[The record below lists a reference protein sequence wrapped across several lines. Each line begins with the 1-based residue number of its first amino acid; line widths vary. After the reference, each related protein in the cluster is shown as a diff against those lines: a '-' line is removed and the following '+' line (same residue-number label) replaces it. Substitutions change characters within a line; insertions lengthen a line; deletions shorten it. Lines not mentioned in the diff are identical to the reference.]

1 MLRTDPSD
9 VGTFDP
15 RVSNM
20 VKTLFD
26 RYHYWLWI
34 PAVYLALYVISHLPL
49 AWGHRLIF
57 PNTPYA
63 LLIFLPAG
71 LRLLTTWYFGA
82 RAILPLFLG
91 GLLTIW
97 LYGNYAST
105 SLAVAQALV
114 GSVSAYLAFE
124 LFRICGYDLYASP
137 CTTDEAPVAPH
148 WRNLFLVGLFFS
160 VFNGLLASIL
170 YYNTLSSDNLL
181 PFLLIYIAGDMVG
194 LLAVLM
200 ALMAGMRV
208 GSSASS

>member
-1 MLRTDPSD
+1 MTRIIL
-9 VGTFDP
+9 
-15 RVSNM
+15 
-20 VKTLFD
+20 D

-34 PAVYLALYVISHLPL
+34 PVVYLALFVISHLPL

-124 LFRICGYDLYASP
+124 LFRICGYDLYASAAA
-137 CTTDEAPVAPH
+137 TGRAPVAPH

-170 YYNTLSSDNLL
+170 YYNTLSSDN
-181 PFLLIYIAGDMVG
+181 FLSFMLIYIAGDMVG

>member
-1 MLRTDPSD
+1 MTRIIL
-9 VGTFDP
+9 
-15 RVSNM
+15 
-20 VKTLFD
+20 D

-34 PAVYLALYVISHLPL
+34 PVVYLALFVISHLPL

-97 LYGNYAST
+97 LYGNYAYT

-124 LFRICGYDLYASP
+124 LFRICGYDLYASAAA
-137 CTTDEAPVAPH
+137 TGRAPVAPH

-170 YYNTLSSDNLL
+170 YYNTLSSDN
-181 PFLLIYIAGDMVG
+181 FLSFMLIYIAGDMVG

>member
-1 MLRTDPSD
+1 MTRII
-9 VGTFDP
+9 
-15 RVSNM
+15 
-20 VKTLFD
+20 FD

-34 PAVYLALYVISHLPL
+34 PVVYLALFVISHLPL

-124 LFRICGYDLYASP
+124 LFRICGYDLYASAAA
-137 CTTDEAPVAPH
+137 TGRAPVAPH

-170 YYNTLSSDNLL
+170 YYNTLSSDNFL

-194 LLAVLM
+194 LLVVLM

-208 GSSASS
+208 ASSASS

>member
-1 MLRTDPSD
+1 MTRII
-9 VGTFDP
+9 
-15 RVSNM
+15 
-20 VKTLFD
+20 FD

-34 PAVYLALYVISHLPL
+34 PVVYLALFVISHLPL

-82 RAILPLFLG
+82 RAIMPLFLG

-124 LFRICGYDLYASP
+124 LFRICGYDLYASAAA
-137 CTTDEAPVAPH
+137 TGRAPVAPH

-170 YYNTLSSDNLL
+170 YYNTLSSDN
-181 PFLLIYIAGDMVG
+181 FLSFMLIYIAGDMVG

>member
-1 MLRTDPSD
+1 MAR
-9 VGTFDP
+9 GIFE
-15 RVSNM
+15 
-20 VKTLFD
+20 

-34 PAVYLALYVISHLPL
+34 PCIYLVLYAISHLPL

-57 PNTPYA
+57 PDTPYA

-71 LRLLTTWYFGA
+71 LRLLSTWYFGA
-82 RAILPLFLG
+82 RAILPLFFG
-91 GLLTIW
+91 ALLTIW
-97 LYGNYAST
+97 VYGHYGST
-105 SLAVAQALV
+105 SLAIAQALV

-137 CTTDEAPVAPH
+137 STADEAAVAPH

-194 LLAVLM
+194 LLVVLM
-200 ALMAGMRV
+200 ALMAGMRI
-208 GSSASS
+208 ASSTFS

>member
-1 MLRTDPSD
+1 MTRII
-9 VGTFDP
+9 
-15 RVSNM
+15 
-20 VKTLFD
+20 FD

-34 PAVYLALYVISHLPL
+34 PVVYLALFVISHLPL

-124 LFRICGYDLYASP
+124 LFRICGYDLYASAAA
-137 CTTDEAPVAPH
+137 TGRAPVAPH

-170 YYNTLSSDNLL
+170 YYNTLSSDN
-181 PFLLIYIAGDMVG
+181 FLSFMLIYIAGDMVG

-200 ALMAGMRV
+200 ALMAGMRI

>member
-1 MLRTDPSD
+1 
-9 VGTFDP
+9 
-15 RVSNM
+15 M
-20 VKTLFD
+20 VKTLLD

-34 PAVYLALYVISHLPL
+34 PAIYLVLYVVSHLPL
-49 AWGHRLIF
+49 AWGHRLLF
-57 PNTPYA
+57 PDTPYA

-124 LFRICGYDLYASP
+124 LFRICGYDLYASAAA
-137 CTTDEAPVAPH
+137 TGRAPVAPH

-170 YYNTLSSDNLL
+170 YYNMLSSDN
-181 PFLLIYIAGDMVG
+181 FLSFMLIYIAGDMVG